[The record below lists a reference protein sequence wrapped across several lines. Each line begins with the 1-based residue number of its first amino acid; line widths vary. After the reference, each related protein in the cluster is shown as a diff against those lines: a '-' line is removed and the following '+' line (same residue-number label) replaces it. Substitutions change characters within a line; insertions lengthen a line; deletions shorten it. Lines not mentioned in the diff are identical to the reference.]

1 MDTTKPAYNV
11 LIFDLDDTLYK
22 EVDFVISAY
31 KHIDRLLVA
40 EQGLQP
46 NEAFDILID
55 AFDKANNP
63 FDCLNEYL
71 IAHGVALPNAIE
83 WMVSEYRNHIPIIS
97 LDDETR
103 TMLEH
108 MREIDVPMYI
118 ITDGRS
124 FTQRNKIR
132 ALRLDDYIPWPNVFI
147 SEEMG
152 CSKTDPAAFSEIL
165 RRHPSNAEWDV
176 EFVCVGDNPA
186 KDFIVAN
193 SLGALSV
200 LLLDD
205 GNNIHPQDIKVD
217 KKHQAKFFIKHFKE
231 LDDYIVNQQYF

>member
-1 MDTTKPAYNV
+1 MDTIKQGYQV

-22 EVDFVISAY
+22 EVDFVVSAY
-31 KHIDRLLVA
+31 RHIDFLLVA
-40 EQGLQP
+40 EHGLQP
-46 NEAFDILID
+46 GEAFGILTEAYDNGI
-55 AFDKANNP
+55 NP
-63 FDCLNEYL
+63 FDSLSAYL
-71 IAHGVALPNAIE
+71 TDKGVVIPNAIA
-83 WMVSEYRNHIPIIS
+83 WMVNEYRNHIPIIS
-97 LDDETR
+97 LDDDTR
-103 TMLEH
+103 TVLEH

-132 ALRLDDYIPWPNVFI
+132 ALRLYEYIPWENIFI

-152 CSKTDPAAFSEIL
+152 CSKTDPAAFREIQ
-165 RRHPSNAEWDV
+165 RRHPVTTQCDV

-217 KKHQAKFFIKHFKE
+217 KKHQARFFIKKFKE
-231 LDDYIVNQQYF
+231 LDDYIDGSTYF

>member
-1 MDTTKPAYNV
+1 MNKTKPAYQV
-11 LIFDLDDTLYK
+11 LVFDLDDTLYK
-22 EVDFVISAY
+22 EVDFVVSAY

-40 EQGLQP
+40 EYGLAP
-46 NEAFDILID
+46 NEAFNILV
-55 AFDKANNP
+55 AAYDKGLNP
-63 FDCLNEYL
+63 FDCLNDF
-71 IAHGVALPNAIE
+71 ISTRGISIPNAIS
-83 WMVSEYRNHIPIIS
+83 WMVNEYRNHIPIIS
-97 LDDETR
+97 LDDDTR
-103 TMLEH
+103 TVLEH

-132 ALRLDDYIPWPNVFI
+132 ALRLNEYIPWENVFI

-152 CSKTDPAAFSEIL
+152 CSKTDPAAFREIQ
-165 RRHPSNAEWDV
+165 RRHPSSDDCDV

-217 KKHQAKFFIKHFKE
+217 KKHQARFFIKKFNE
-231 LDDYIVNQQYF
+231 LDDYIDGSTYF